1 MGFQRRFLASQSAE
15 WGEFYVDLRR
25 LSAMAGETK
34 RFRYK
39 ASLSGAGGLLSNF
52 SDEERRFLALLRL
65 EFEDFLAKEIA
76 KVEKIHRFFYAR
88 VEKRKLLQLAMNL
101 TRANHPPSGLRETH
115 HRNLLSKSVK
125 MAYEDLTWLKEF
137 ATANLQAAFH
147 CLKLYRKAFS
157 RVWLFSPEKEAEFE
171 LLLRRG
177 FTFRKLARPQR
188 ALHLLETIYAKQGD
202 QREKVRDISGQKSSF
217 SAFTS
222 LSTHQ
227 LISLGLLI
235 GLALSA
241 ACLLLFALLQNE
253 FFDRKSSNSYARFAF
268 PMFRGP
274 LLLALFSG
282 SWAADLLVFRDHRLD
297 FEGLFS
303 FKMTPNSSFAQLF
316 LSMVKVLFI
325 ILCFCYCVF
334 SGDFES
340 GTPLSH
346 FFNRLAGL
354 YLMPAAWVS
363 VLVFDGLYYRFSTV
377 SGLLKLIGKY
387 LASPFVG
394 GGLSVGWVGTLTLS
408 YGVILK
414 DFGYLWCYFGST
426 FADYSHRNSCL
437 ETTTFVAFQYVY
449 LILPVAFRAL
459 AHLANLKS
467 RGRRFEILRVF
478 ALLLVVASTILGN
491 FVRNDLVL
499 ALWAVATPLS
509 AILHAYLD
517 IRDDWKLFDSKSKH
531 FLLRDTLIFKRQW
544 LYYLLIVANF
554 PLRLAWVITLQPVHL
569 YSDQLT
575 WILVELFAGVL
586 EAVRRGVWNALL
598 VEALH
603 IEFKRKYKILNELD
617 LPVKVPFARH
627 RNFLKEI
634 EMANLE
640 DILAE
645 ELAQANLE
653 WSDGLQNPEPEPTE
667 TEPSFSPDEQLRK
680 DIESLQSIRR
690 DYEEYLKESVESLGH
705 LKDQYLENNCILLDQ
720 GKKKFISQMQWASE
734 GAACRLN
741 PNAEGLERKRIDLDS
756 SDEEVDKSF
765 DNELF

>member
-1 MGFQRRFLASQSAE
+1 MSQSAE
-15 WGEFYVDLRR
+15 WGEFYVDLCRF
-25 LSAMAGETK
+25 SGMAGETK
-34 RFRYK
+34 QFRYK

-52 SDEERRFLALLRL
+52 TDEERRFLVLLRL
-65 EFEDFLAKEIA
+65 EFEDFFVKEIA
-76 KVEKIHRFFYAR
+76 KIERTHRFLYAR
-88 VEKRKLLQLAMNL
+88 VEKQKLLQLVMNL
-101 TRANHPPSGLRETH
+101 KRQNHQSQHLRDAH

-125 MAYEDLTWLKEF
+125 IAYEELTWVKEL
-137 ATANLQAAFH
+137 ATMNLQAGFH
-147 CLKLYRKAFS
+147 CLKMYRKAFS

-177 FTFRKLARPQR
+177 FTFRKLAHPQR
-188 ALHLLETIYAKQGD
+188 ALYILETIYAKQGD

-235 GLALSA
+235 GLVLSA
-241 ACLLLFALLQNE
+241 SSLLIFALVQNE
-253 FFDRKSSNSYARFAF
+253 FFDRESSNSYARFAF

-316 LSMVKVLFI
+316 LSMIKALFI
-325 ILCFCYCVF
+325 ILCLSYCVF
-334 SGDFES
+334 SSDFEA
-340 GTPLSH
+340 GTPLYH

-354 YLMPAAWVS
+354 YMMPAAWVTI
-363 VLVFDGLYYRFSTV
+363 LVFDGLYYRFSTI
-377 SGLLKLIGKY
+377 SGLVKLIGKY

-408 YGVILK
+408 YGIILK

-426 FADYSHRNSCL
+426 FADYSHQNSCL
-437 ETTTFVAFQYVY
+437 ETNTFVVFQYIY
-449 LILPVAFRAL
+449 LIFPVAFRAI
-459 AHLANLKS
+459 AYLANLKS
-467 RGRRFEILRVF
+467 KARKFEILRVF
-478 ALLLVVASTILGN
+478 ALFLVVASTILGN
-491 FVRNDLVL
+491 FVRNDVVL
-499 ALWAVATPLS
+499 AFWAVVTSLS
-509 AILHAYLD
+509 AILHAYID
-517 IRDDWKLFDSKSKH
+517 IKDDWKLFDKKSKH
-531 FLLRDTLIFKRQW
+531 FLLRDTLIFKRKW
-544 LYYLLIVANF
+544 LYYLLIIANF
-554 PLRLAWVITLQPVHL
+554 PLRLAWVITLQPIHL

-603 IEFKRKYKILNELD
+603 IEFKRKYKILNDLD

-667 TEPSFSPDEQLRK
+667 TDPSFSPDGQMRK
-680 DIESLQSIRR
+680 DIETLQSIKQ
-690 DYEEYLKESVESLGH
+690 DYEEYLKESVENLGH

-734 GAACRLN
+734 GAACRLD
-741 PNAEGLERKRIDLDS
+741 PNTEGIDRNRINLDS
-756 SDEEVDKSF
+756 SDEEQDKSF